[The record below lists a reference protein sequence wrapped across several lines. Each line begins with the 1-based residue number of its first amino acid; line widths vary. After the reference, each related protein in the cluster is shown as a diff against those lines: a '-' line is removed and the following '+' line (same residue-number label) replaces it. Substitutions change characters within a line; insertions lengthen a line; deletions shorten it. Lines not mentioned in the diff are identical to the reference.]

1 MTGDKNKLTL
11 PTDIVDTYQGEVK
24 RNISSDEWKLYIAL
38 MIAILCTLYM
48 FV

>member
-38 MIAILCTLYM
+38 MVAILCTLYM
-48 FV
+48 FL